1 MFLPVW
7 SKGCNMMRN
16 LKLRKSPL
24 HVRLILLLGPLA
36 ALILAFQIEL
46 YQLEQSFNHKVNEA
60 TYEIETKVNAFEVAL
75 EGFANFLAV
84 SENINDKEIRAYTQG
99 VMKIF
104 PELYMFEIAS
114 YVSGSQR
121 RSFESMM
128 HYKGY
133 PEFRIHAFDYDD
145 SRQIIAVPDHD
156 YYYPIRFIEP
166 DKPTNRNV
174 LGLDLART
182 SDVLIAT
189 MMQSINAPRP
199 KASRPFKFLEG
210 GKGYVLYRPII
221 QTDSEVEL
229 QPRISNPDFA
239 MLVIRGNDLLPGWLK
254 VNADYRVTLSK
265 TTVDA
270 EEVTETLIDP
280 VRTDNQSFVLQTYSR
295 TVQIDN
301 ESQPFRLTIEKDINL
316 YSFNWI
322 NIFGVLLIGIVFS
335 SYTGFGLN
343 LSHRRKIQAEKE
355 RERLYNQANYDVL
368 TKLPNINLLM
378 DRADRAIL
386 MAKRSGS
393 SVAICY
399 LDIDRFKGINDRWG
413 HQAGDDLLSQLADRL
428 QRVLRAEDTVARIH
442 GDEFVVL
449 LPKITNNKVLGQVQN
464 KIMSVFDQP
473 FTVAN
478 NSILVKGSFGTAS
491 FPKDGTTLEQLLNT
505 SDRQM
510 YIHKEQNKEHQA
522 EEKAFEQI

>member
-1 MFLPVW
+1 
-7 SKGCNMMRN
+7 MMRN

-46 YQLEQSFNHKVNEA
+46 YQLEQNFGRQVDAA
-60 TYEIETKVNAFEVAL
+60 TYEISTKVNAFEVAL

-84 SENINDKEIRAYTQG
+84 SEKTNDKAIRAYTQG
-99 VMKIF
+99 VMEVF

-114 YVSGSQR
+114 YVSKTER
-121 RSFESMM
+121 RSFEKMM

-133 PEFRIHAFDYDD
+133 FNFRIHAFDYDN
-145 SRQIIAVPDHD
+145 SRQIIAIPEQD

-166 DKPTNRNV
+166 ETAETEAV
-174 LGLDLART
+174 LGLDMART

-189 MMQSINAPRP
+189 MMQSLSAPRP
-199 KASRPFKFLEG
+199 IASRPFTFLEG
-210 GKGYVLYRPII
+210 GKGYVMYRP
-221 QTDSEVEL
+221 VV
-229 QPRISNPDFA
+229 QPVSNNSVKHQITNPDFA
-239 MLVIRGNDLLPGWLK
+239 MLVIRGNDLLPAWLK
-254 VNADYRVTLSK
+254 ESRDYRVTLSY
-265 TTVDA
+265 TTIHA
-270 EEVTETLIDP
+270 EDVAEALIDP

-301 ESQPFRLTIEKDINL
+301 ESQPFRLMIEKDINL

-335 SYTGFGLN
+335 SYIGFGLN

-399 LDIDRFKGINDRWG
+399 LDIDRFKRINDRWG

-449 LPKITNNKVLGQVQN
+449 LPKITNDKVLGQVQN

-478 NSILVKGSFGTAS
+478 NSIQVKGSFGTAT
-491 FPKDGTTLEQLLNT
+491 FPRDGTTLEQLLNT

-510 YIHKEQNKEHQA
+510 YIHKKQNKEHQA